1 MTKIGIGVIGMGWM
15 GQTHSRSYTLI
26 KDRFFDSG
34 IEPHLVICADNVEA
48 RAREAA
54 ERFGFVRMTTDW
66 HDVVNDPDVQAISVT
81 GPNGMHL
88 EANRAIAAAGKHILC
103 EKPVGRF
110 PDETLDSYRAA
121 KDAGVKTLV
130 GYNYR
135 WAPLVQYAAQL
146 IRAGELGTITHYHGR
161 FLNGYAGNPNG
172 FLSWRF
178 LGEQGLGT
186 LGDLMSHAIDMALML
201 NGPVTRL
208 VSNRETFI
216 RERPI
221 PRPGVGSHYDVASGD
236 EEKGAVTNEDYVSAL
251 VHFENGSHGILEACR
266 VINGS
271 KCDMSF
277 EIHGTKGALKW
288 NFETMNEMQ
297 FQRRRDDN
305 PAEDGYTTLR
315 SGPAHPFHHHFNPG
329 WAVSLG
335 YDDLK
340 VIEAFKFLESIASGV
355 QAEPG
360 FEAAA
365 KVARV
370 QQAIMLSWESGQ
382 WEWVKGID
390 DDV

>member
-1 MTKIGIGVIGMGWM
+1 MTSIGIGVIGMGWM

-26 KDRFFDSG
+26 KDRFFDAG
-34 IEPHLVICADNVEA
+34 IEPRLVICADNVA
-48 RAREAA
+48 SRAEQAA
-54 ERFGFVRMTTDW
+54 ERFGFERATTDW
-66 HDVVNDPDVQAISVT
+66 REVIAHPDVQAVNVT

-88 EANRAIAAAGKHILC
+88 EVNRAAARAGKHILC

-110 PDETLDSYRAA
+110 PEETIESYRAA
-121 KDAGVKTLV
+121 REAGVMTLV

-135 WAPLVQYAAQL
+135 WAPLVQYAQQL
-146 IRAGELGTITHYHGR
+146 IQAGELGTITHYHGR
-161 FLNGYAGNPNG
+161 FLNGYASNPHG

-201 NGPVTRL
+201 NGPVTQL

-216 RERPI
+216 RQRPI
-221 PRPGVGSHYDVASGD
+221 PTPGTGSHYDTATGD
-236 EEKGAVTNEDYVSAL
+236 EEQGAVTNEDYVSAL
-251 VHFENGSHGILEACR
+251 VHFENGSHGILESCR

-288 NFETMNEMQ
+288 NFETMNEML

-305 PAEDGYTTLR
+305 PAEDGYTILR
-315 SGPAHPFHHHFNPG
+315 TGPAHPYHQRFNPG

-340 VIEAFKFLESIASGV
+340 VIEAFRFLESVATGV
-355 QAEPG
+355 PAEPG

-365 KVARV
+365 KVARI
-370 QQAIMLSWESGQ
+370 QQAIMRSWDSGRLERVQ
-382 WEWVKGID
+382 GID
-390 DDV
+390 DA

>member
-1 MTKIGIGVIGMGWM
+1 MTRIGIGVIGMGWM
-15 GQTHSRSYTLI
+15 GQTHSRSYKLI
-26 KDRFFDSG
+26 KDRFFDAG
-34 IEPHLVICADNVEA
+34 IDPQLVICADNVA
-48 RAREAA
+48 SRAQEAA
-54 ERFGFVRMTTDW
+54 DRFGFERATTDW
-66 HDVVNDPDVQAISVT
+66 RDVVNDPDVQAISVT
-81 GPNGMHL
+81 GPNGVHL
-88 EANRAIAAAGKHILC
+88 EVNRAIARAGKHILC

-110 PDETLDSYRAA
+110 PEETLASYRAA
-121 KDAGVKTLV
+121 RDAGVMTLV

-135 WAPLVQYAAQL
+135 WAPLVQYARQL
-146 IRAGELGTITHYHGR
+146 IEAGELGTITHYHGR

-208 VSNRETFI
+208 VSSRETFI

-221 PRPGVGSHYDVASGD
+221 QTPGTGSHYDVATGD

-251 VHFENGSHGILEACR
+251 VLFANGSRGILESCR

-277 EIHGTKGALKW
+277 EIHGTRGALKW

-297 FQRRRDDN
+297 FQRRRDDH
-305 PAEDGYTTLR
+305 PAEDGYTTLY
-315 SGPAHPFHHHFNPG
+315 SGPAHPFHHRFNPG

-340 VIEAFKFLESIASGV
+340 VIEAFKFLESVASGV
-355 QAEPG
+355 PAEPG

-370 QQAIMLSWESGQ
+370 QQAIMTSWDSGQ
-382 WEWVKGID
+382 WEQVKELEND
-390 DDV
+390 

>member
-1 MTKIGIGVIGMGWM
+1 MRTIGIGVIGMGWM

-26 KDRFFDSG
+26 KDRFFDAG
-34 IEPHLVICADNVEA
+34 IEPRLVICADNVEA
-48 RAREAA
+48 RAHEAA
-54 ERFGFVRMTTDW
+54 QRFGFARATTDW
-66 HDVVNDPDVQAISVT
+66 REVVNDPDVQAVNVT

-88 EANRAIAAAGKHILC
+88 EVNRAIAQAGKHILC

-110 PDETLDSYRAA
+110 PEETLDSYRVA
-121 KDAGVKTLV
+121 KEAGVMTLV

-135 WAPLVQYAAQL
+135 WAPLVQYAQQL
-146 IRAGELGTITHYHGR
+146 IQAGELGTITHYHGR

-208 VSNRETFI
+208 VSNRATFI

-221 PRPGVGSHYDVASGD
+221 QTPGTGSHYDVATGD
-236 EEKGAVTNEDYVSAL
+236 EDKGAVTNEDYVSAL
-251 VHFENGSHGILEACR
+251 VHFANGAHGILESCR
-266 VINGS
+266 VINGA

-277 EIHGTKGALKW
+277 EIHGTLGALKW
-288 NFETMNEMQ
+288 NFEKMNEMQ
-297 FQRRRDDN
+297 FQRRRDDT
-305 PAEDGYTTLR
+305 PAEDGYTTLL
-315 SGPAHPFHHHFNPG
+315 SGPAHPYHDRFNPA
-329 WAVSLG
+329 WATGLG

-340 VIEAFKFLESIASGV
+340 VIEAFKFLESVASGV
-355 QAEPG
+355 PAEPG
-360 FEAAA
+360 FAAAA

-370 QQAIMLSWESGQ
+370 QQAIMRSWDSGQ
-382 WEWVKGID
+382 WEPVKGID
-390 DDV
+390 DD